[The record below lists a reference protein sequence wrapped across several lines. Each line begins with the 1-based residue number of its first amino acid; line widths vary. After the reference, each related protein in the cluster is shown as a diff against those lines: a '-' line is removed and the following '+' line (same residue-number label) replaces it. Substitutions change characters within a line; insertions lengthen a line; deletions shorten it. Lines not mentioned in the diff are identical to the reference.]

1 VPGSSSRSVTPTSG
15 HGFLDQVAR
24 WGPDDQPY
32 AVNAMPPSSTAAWGS
47 GSSSAT
53 RSAGAS
59 VNTQMM
65 LGKKGSF
72 SPPPT
77 RPPPGPPRMLRA
89 PLDMDVNLEL
99 TSQHQV
105 LPHYRPHP

>member
-1 VPGSSSRSVTPTSG
+1 
-15 HGFLDQVAR
+15 
-24 WGPDDQPY
+24 
-32 AVNAMPPSSTAAWGS
+32 MI
-47 GSSSAT
+47 
-53 RSAGAS
+53 
-59 VNTQMM
+59 